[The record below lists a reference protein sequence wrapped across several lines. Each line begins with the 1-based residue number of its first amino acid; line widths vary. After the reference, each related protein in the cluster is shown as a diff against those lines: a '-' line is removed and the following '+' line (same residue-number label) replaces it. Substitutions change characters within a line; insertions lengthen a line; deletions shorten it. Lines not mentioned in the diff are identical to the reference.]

1 MVTPGDVVT
10 VDVPGATGIK
20 RRPAVVVSTELYHK
34 TRPDV
39 ILGVLTSQLAD
50 ASTPSDYVLRDWTNA
65 GLRRPSVFRC
75 FLATLPSASV
85 TKVGHLSSQD
95 WDGVQ
100 NCVKAPIS
108 FK

>member
-10 VDVPGATGIK
+10 VDFPGATGVK

-39 ILGVLTSQLAD
+39 ILGILSSQVAD
-50 ASTPSDYVLRDWTNA
+50 ASTPSDYLLRDWTSA
-65 GLRRPSVFRC
+65 GLRKPSVFRC
-75 FLATLPSASV
+75 FLATLPATSV
-85 TKVGHLSSQD
+85 TIVDHLSSQD

-100 NCVKAPIS
+100 NCLKAAIS
-108 FK
+108 CK